1 MSTDAENLFHAVMQ
15 LPEGD
20 RYQLMTRLMEAVPD
34 GPEGVGFL
42 SMDDPN
48 FREELD
54 RRFAT
59 PEGAISWEELRD
71 RNA

>member
-1 MSTDAENLFHAVMQ
+1 VSTDADNLFQAVMQ
-15 LPEGD
+15 LPEGE
-20 RYQLMTRLMEAVPD
+20 RFKLVSRLMDAVPD
-34 GPEGVGFL
+34 VPEELGFL

-48 FREELD
+48 LREELD